1 MLDWRI
7 EELLDLGEG
16 DDLVEFAFD
25 LDPAHAEDRAVQED
39 VFATGQ
45 FGMKSGANLEQ
56 AGHTASKRHPP
67 SRWFGDAAEDLEQR
81 AFARA
86 VATDDAQDFALLD
99 LEADILERPEF
110 LDLVALNDLSPANNV
125 DSFTGNA

>member
-56 AGHTASKRHPP
+56 AGHTASKYHPP
-67 SRWFGDAAEDLEQR
+67 SRRFGDAAQDLEQR

-86 VATDDAQDFALLD
+86 VAADNSQDLALLD
-99 LEADILERPEF
+99 LETDILERPEL
-110 LDLVALNDLSPANNV
+110 LDLVSLDN
-125 DSFTGNA
+125 